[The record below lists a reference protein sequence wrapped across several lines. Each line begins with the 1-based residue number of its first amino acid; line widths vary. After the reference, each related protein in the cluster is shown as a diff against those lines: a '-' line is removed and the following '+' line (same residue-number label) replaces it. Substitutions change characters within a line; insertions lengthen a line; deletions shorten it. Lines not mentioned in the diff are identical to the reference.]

1 MLLLGVCDAPRSRTA
16 GISSATPAAPAT
28 GSSATGSAATRSA
41 ATRSAATGSAATGSS
56 ATGSAA
62 AGCARLVLSRSR
74 ISSGSRGSS
83 QRSTP
88 SHPDGQTEAGCSRRT
103 NMATVALDD
112 APTSAP
118 APSTTSSPA
127 SSPASSPT
135 SGVRLVSS
143 ARIDLRAP
151 LTERMSW
158 RYAGLAHATVQRA
171 STAQW
176 RRGAL
181 LGLERIAATRASAP
195 LARRKEEHA
204 SQPTRPIRPIRQRG
218 TLPYP
223 EETRMEQSEAAVQER
238 TAREG

>member
-118 APSTTSSPA
+118 APSTTSSPRILTRILTHIGRA
-127 SSPASSPT
+127 ACKFSEDRSPSPADREDELAVCRA
-135 SGVRLVSS
+135 G
-143 ARIDLRAP
+143 ARDGTEGIDC
-151 LTERMSW
+151 
-158 RYAGLAHATVQRA
+158 TVAQR
-171 STAQW
+171 
-176 RRGAL
+176 
-181 LGLERIAATRASAP
+181 
-195 LARRKEEHA
+195 
-204 SQPTRPIRPIRQRG
+204 
-218 TLPYP
+218 
-223 EETRMEQSEAAVQER
+223 R
-238 TAREG
+238 TARVGTHRSDESVGAVGAKERGACIPADPAYSTNSTARHLTVP